1 MTLDRD
7 QLVADSTKRK
17 TVVRR
22 LAYETG
28 RNIIPIVV
36 ATIILAAT
44 LISLSLWLSSRSSE
58 ADRAV
63 AHTVRNHRRLSIVQS
78 LLQDAEIGQR
88 GYLLTGDSFYL
99 EPYDTAVAQISGALD
114 DLAVNM
120 TDNTTQT
127 ANVSVLRT
135 LVVQKMSELRQSVQ
149 RQREGDH
156 QAAVAILLGG
166 QGKVLMDG
174 VRDVLTRMRNEEEQ
188 LMVERAR
195 DARHASWQMEMLV
208 IALAL
213 FLAAVGLLSLKLM
226 ISRTRA
232 AEAARDEL
240 LARLDRK
247 LLAVLAADLVGYSA
261 LMESNETETLDRLQH
276 ARGLIDPLIEE
287 HQGTIVTTAGDSV
300 LAVFSSALS
309 ALDCALAIQTAM
321 RRQNEGME
329 ADAHMAFR
337 IGLNVGDVIVQN
349 GDVFGDTVN
358 VAARLEGLAEPG
370 GICITR
376 TVRDHIRKQRNVT
389 FEDLGFQRLKNIAQP
404 ISAFRVR
411 QTA

>member
-1 MTLDRD
+1 MDRD

>member
-1 MTLDRD
+1 MDRD

-28 RNIIPIVV
+28 RNIIPIVM

-99 EPYDTAVAQISGALD
+99 EPYDTAVAQINGALD

-156 QAAVAILLGG
+156 QAAVAVLLGG

-329 ADAHMAFR
+329 AGAHLAFR